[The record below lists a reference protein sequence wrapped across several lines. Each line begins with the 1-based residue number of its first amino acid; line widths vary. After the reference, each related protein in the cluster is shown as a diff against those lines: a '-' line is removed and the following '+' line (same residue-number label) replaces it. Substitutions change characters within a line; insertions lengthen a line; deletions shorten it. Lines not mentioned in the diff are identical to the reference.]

1 MHSLHAW
8 RDGLRRVASAP
19 AVVAIV
25 WIATTLISLPL
36 TFTIRGD
43 IMRSLGNSL
52 DSDAAARGVSI
63 EWMQE
68 FETHAAGV
76 DSTFRPTIVGFAA
89 VLDNVS
95 AYIDNVQRPSAIAAA
110 AGIYVLL
117 WTFLTGGVIDSYANA
132 GRSTQVGEFLRAS
145 GRFFFRFVR
154 LEIVTAL
161 AYGVLFGVVHRWL
174 FRSIYPRLTDGI
186 AVEQTAFLVRV
197 SLYVLFVLMLAAVN
211 LVFDFAKVRT
221 VIEDR
226 RSMLV
231 ALAASGRF
239 IRRHAASAIG
249 VYLLDAIAFAGVLAA
264 YAYIAPP
271 GGGTGPMVWAA
282 FLIGQAYIAGR
293 LAVRLLF
300 FASET
305 ALFQRRHD

>member
-1 MHSLHAW
+1 MRSLHAW
-8 RDGLRRVASAP
+8 RDGIRRVVSAP

-25 WIATTLISLPL
+25 WIATTIVSLPL

-43 IMRSLGNSL
+43 IMRSLGSSL
-52 DSDAAARGVSI
+52 DSETASRGVSI

-89 VLDNVS
+89 VLDNMS
-95 AYIDNVQRPSAIAAA
+95 AYLDNVVRPSAIAAT

-117 WTFLTGGVIDSYANA
+117 WTFLAGGAIDSYAN
-132 GRSTQVGEFLRAS
+132 GRGAIRVGEFLRAC
-145 GRFFFRFVR
+145 RRYFFRFLR
-154 LEIVTAL
+154 LAIVTAL
-161 AYGVLFGVVHRWL
+161 VYAILFGIIHRWM

-186 AVEQTAFLVRV
+186 AVEQTAFFIRV
-197 SLYVLFVLMLAAVN
+197 SLYAVFVLMLVAVN

-231 ALAASGRF
+231 ALAASFRF

-249 VYLLDAIAFAGVLAA
+249 VYLLDAIVFVGVLAA
-264 YAYIAPP
+264 YAYIAPQ
-271 GGGTGPMVWAA
+271 GGGIGAMVWAA

-300 FASET
+300 FASEA

>member
-19 AVVAIV
+19 AVVAIA
-25 WIATTLISLPL
+25 WIVTTLVSLPL
-36 TFTIRGD
+36 TFAIRGD

-52 DSDAAARGVSI
+52 DADAAARGVSF

-68 FETHAAGV
+68 FESHAAGV

-117 WTFLTGGVIDSYANA
+117 WTFLAGGIIDSYAHA
-132 GRSTQVGEFLRAS
+132 RRTTRVGEFFRAS
-145 GRFFFRFVR
+145 GRFFLRLVR

-161 AYGVLFGVVHRWL
+161 AYAILFGVIHRWM
-174 FRSIYPRLTDGI
+174 FRSIYPRLTDS
-186 AVEQTAFLVRV
+186 AVEQTAFLVRL
-197 SLYVLFVLMLAAVN
+197 SLYVLFALMLAAVN

-231 ALAASGRF
+231 ALAASCRF
-239 IRRHAASAIG
+239 IRRHAPSAIG
-249 VYLLDAIAFAGVLAA
+249 VYALDAIAFVAVLAA
-264 YAYIAPP
+264 YAYIAPQ
-271 GGGTGPMVWAA
+271 GGGMGAMVWAA
-282 FLIGQAYIAGR
+282 VLIGQAYIAGR